1 MKKLGIFLL
10 VIIIIALGG
19 ALFAYNYYQTGI
31 TKVIGKDLNFEI
43 AAGSSTDSI
52 ITTLKTAGASEL
64 DENIFRLYLRQ
75 EGAGADLKAGKYKLT
90 GEFTIQTI
98 VAKLREGTV
107 SKGVKVTLPEG
118 IKAEVAIE
126 RISNAFVQAGGLS
139 RSQALLDIVKSSDTS
154 WLAADIQTFLKERKP
169 DDKPLEGFLYPDTY
183 EFFLDAS
190 NESIISAL
198 IENFMKKT
206 KDLPLNSSGRTFY
219 QNLTLASIV
228 DKESLGTTDRPLV
241 ASVFSNRL
249 KAGMLLQSDATV
261 NYATGASNP
270 RPTFQELQVNS
281 PYNTYKFVGLPPTP
295 INSPRLDSIQAAM
308 TPEDTD
314 YYYFLHQQDGTG
326 QIRLGKTLAEHNQ
339 NIRKY
344 LD

>member
-1 MKKLGIFLL
+1 MKKLGILL
-10 VIIIIALGG
+10 LIIIVIAAGSIF
-19 ALFAYNYYQTGI
+19 FAYNYYQTGI

-52 ITTLKTAGASEL
+52 ITTLKTAGAEGI
-64 DENIFRLYLRQ
+64 DDNVFRLYLRQ
-75 EGAGADLKAGKYKLT
+75 EGAGADLKAGKYNLT
-90 GEFTIQTI
+90 GEFTIETI

-126 RISNAFVQAGGLS
+126 RISSEFERTGGQPRVDGLTSLIKSTDTNWLS
-139 RSQALLDIVKSSDTS
+139 EE
-154 WLAADIQTFLKERKP
+154 IQTFLQERKP
-169 DDKPLEGFLYPDTY
+169 ADKPLEGFLYPDTY

-190 NESIISAL
+190 DESIVSAL
-198 IENFMKKT
+198 VENFMKKT

-219 QNLTLASIV
+219 QNLILASIV
-228 DKESLGTTDRPLV
+228 DKESLGAADRPLV
-241 ASVFSNRL
+241 ASVFNNRL
-249 KAGMLLQSDATV
+249 KIGMLLQSDATV

-295 INSPRLDSIQAAM
+295 INSPRLGSIQAAM